1 MEKEK
6 KTVVTREKLKTIVDQ
21 IEETS
26 YGSVS
31 VIIQDNRIVQIEK
44 NEKIRFSKEKE

>member
-1 MEKEK
+1 MDNDK
-6 KTVVTREKLKTIVDQ
+6 KTVVTREKLKTIVNQ
-21 IEETS
+21 IEETR

-44 NEKIRFSKEKE
+44 NEKIRFSKENE